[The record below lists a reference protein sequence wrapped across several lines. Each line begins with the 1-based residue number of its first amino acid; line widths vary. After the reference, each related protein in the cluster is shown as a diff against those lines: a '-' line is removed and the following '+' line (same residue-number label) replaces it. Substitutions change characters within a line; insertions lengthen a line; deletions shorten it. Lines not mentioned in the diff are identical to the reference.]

1 MNLGTEP
8 ESKDAAAIPEA
19 NPHVVLAVLEENH
32 LAGQW
37 VAQDTA
43 MLVVHGIG
51 NQQPFDTLDQFART
65 LVETCRAAGRG
76 GITMTHFSAA
86 KPSHACL
93 RKSKMN

>member
-19 NPHVVLAVLEENH
+19 NPHAVLAGLGENR

-51 NQQPFDTLDQFART
+51 NQ
-65 LVETCRAAGRG
+65 
-76 GITMTHFSAA
+76 
-86 KPSHACL
+86 
-93 RKSKMN
+93 